1 MNFGR
6 QSSNDRIKYLKS
18 MVSAI
23 ADKNGEQKRAEQRQ
37 FTNPLDIAMKDVK
50 TTLDWTRG
58 EQAFLSS

>member
-1 MNFGR
+1 
-6 QSSNDRIKYLKS
+6 